1 MLVLGIGNVIYADE
15 GIGVHFVRALAQNYK
30 FYPKTAARN
39 SKAGEN
45 LTARNFMQN
54 SVQVSAIQNSTS
66 QNSIERD
73 SLQNFADKNFTQ
85 NFTERDF
92 DQNSASENFISEQNA
107 VAVNSLRNSKVA
119 NLDRNSTSEHSAKQ
133 NSASNFTSQNSLI
146 NSAAQGSIN
155 ADLIAENPAAPS
167 SSADQIRF
175 IDGGTLASFL
185 MPTMAEFDEILL
197 VDCIDAEGAKG
208 GEVYFFDYD
217 AMPKQISWS
226 GSAHEVE
233 MLQTLQMMDL
243 CGDLPHVKI
252 LAVVPKRIEE
262 ASFKLSS
269 VILESSKIMEK
280 TALKYLSDLGF
291 AHEKIA
297 DLSAQDIADRFAKR
311 GRDDSSI

>member
-30 FYPKTAARN
+30 FYPKATARN
-39 SKAGEN
+39 SMAGDN
-45 LTARNFMQN
+45 FAARNFMQN
-54 SVQVSAIQNSTS
+54 SAQVYAIQNFTS

-73 SLQNFADKNFTQ
+73 PLQNFAD
-85 NFTERDF
+85 
-92 DQNSASENFISEQNA
+92 ENFISEQNFAA
-107 VAVNSLRNSKVA
+107 V

-133 NSASNFTSQNSLI
+133 DSASNFTLQNLAI
-146 NSAAQGSIN
+146 NSAAQSSIN
-155 ADLIAENPAAPS
+155 ADFIAENPAAS
-167 SSADQIRF
+167 SNSADQIRF

-185 MPTMAEFDEILL
+185 MPTMAEFNEILL
-197 VDCIDAEGAKG
+197 VDCIDAESAKG

-252 LAVVPKRIEE
+252 LAVVPRRIEE

-280 TALKYLSDLGF
+280 TALQYLSDLGF

>member
-30 FYPKTAARN
+30 FYPKAAARN
-39 SKAGEN
+39 SMASEYF
-45 LTARNFMQN
+45 TAQNFMQN
-54 SVQVSAIQNSTS
+54 SAQVSAIQNSTS

-73 SLQNFADKNFTQ
+73 SLQNFADENSIFKQ
-85 NFTERDF
+85 NFAT
-92 DQNSASENFISEQNA
+92 
-107 VAVNSLRNSKVA
+107 V
-119 NLDRNSTSEHSAKQ
+119 NLDRNSTSENSAKQ
-133 NSASNFTSQNSLI
+133 DSASNSTSQNLAI
-146 NSAAQGSIN
+146 NSAAQSSIN
-155 ADLIAENPAAPS
+155 ADFVAENLAAPS
-167 SSADQIRF
+167 DSADQIRF

-197 VDCIDAEGAKG
+197 VDCIDADGAKG

-252 LAVVPKRIEE
+252 LAVVPQRIEE

-269 VILESSKIMEK
+269 VILQSSKTMEK

>member
-39 SKAGEN
+39 SMAGEN
-45 LTARNFMQN
+45 FAAQNFMQN
-54 SVQVSAIQNSTS
+54 SAQVSAIQNSTS

-73 SLQNFADKNFTQ
+73 PL
-85 NFTERDF
+85 
-92 DQNSASENFISEQNA
+92 QNSASGNSNSEQNFAA
-107 VAVNSLRNSKVA
+107 V
-119 NLDRNSTSEHSAKQ
+119 NLDRNSTPEHSAKQ
-133 NSASNFTSQNSLI
+133 NFALNFTSQNSLI
-146 NSAAQGSIN
+146 NSAAQSSI
-155 ADLIAENPAAPS
+155 DTDFIAVNSAAPS
-167 SSADQIRF
+167 SSTDQIRF

-197 VDCIDAEGAKG
+197 VDCIDADGAES

-252 LAVVPKRIEE
+252 LAVVPRRIEE

-269 VILESSKIMEK
+269 VILESSKTMEK

>member
-30 FYPKTAARN
+30 FYPKAAARN
-39 SKAGEN
+39 SMAGEYF
-45 LTARNFMQN
+45 AAQNFMQN
-54 SVQVSAIQNSTS
+54 SAQASAIQNSTS

-73 SLQNFADKNFTQ
+73 SLQNFADENSIFKQ
-85 NFTERDF
+85 NFAT
-92 DQNSASENFISEQNA
+92 
-107 VAVNSLRNSKVA
+107 V

-133 NSASNFTSQNSLI
+133 NSASNFTLQNSVI
-146 NSAAQGSIN
+146 KSAAQSSIGS
-155 ADLIAENPAAPS
+155 DFIAVKSAAPS

-197 VDCIDAEGAKG
+197 VDCIDADGAKG

-252 LAVVPKRIEE
+252 LAVVPRRIEE

-269 VILESSKIMEK
+269 VILESSKTMEK
-280 TALKYLSDLGF
+280 TALKHLSDLGF

>member
-30 FYPKTAARN
+30 FYPKAAARN
-39 SKAGEN
+39 SMAGEDF
-45 LTARNFMQN
+45 AAQNFMQN
-54 SVQVSAIQNSTS
+54 SAQVSAIQNSTS
-66 QNSIERD
+66 QNSIERNY
-73 SLQNFADKNFTQ
+73 LQNFADENSIFKQ
-85 NFTERDF
+85 NFTT
-92 DQNSASENFISEQNA
+92 
-107 VAVNSLRNSKVA
+107 V
-119 NLDRNSTSEHSAKQ
+119 NLDRNSTSEHSAEQ
-133 NSASNFTSQNSLI
+133 NSASNFTLQNSIMNSVAQSSINANLVAK
-146 NSAAQGSIN
+146 NSAA
-155 ADLIAENPAAPS
+155 PS
-167 SSADQIRF
+167 NSADQISF

-197 VDCIDAEGAKG
+197 VDCIDAEGAKS
-208 GEVYFFDYD
+208 GEVYFFNYD

-252 LAVVPKRIEE
+252 LAVVPQRIEE

-269 VILESSKIMEK
+269 VILESSKTMEK
-280 TALKYLSDLGF
+280 TALKYLLDLGF

-297 DLSAQDIADRFAKR
+297 DLSAQDIADRFAKK

>member
-30 FYPKTAARN
+30 FYPKTITRN
-39 SKAGEN
+39 SMAGEN
-45 LTARNFMQN
+45 FA
-54 SVQVSAIQNSTS
+54 AQNSTKNSTERDSS
-66 QNSIERD
+66 QNSTG
-73 SLQNFADKNFTQ
+73 K
-85 NFTERDF
+85 
-92 DQNSASENFISEQNA
+92 NFISEQNFAA
-107 VAVNSLRNSKVA
+107 V

-133 NSASNFTSQNSLI
+133 NSASNSTSQNSLI
-146 NSAAQGSIN
+146 NSAVQSSIN
-155 ADLIAENPAAPS
+155 ADFIAVNSAAPS
-167 SSADQIRF
+167 NSSDQIRF

-197 VDCIDAEGAKG
+197 VDCIDADGVKG

-252 LAVVPKRIEE
+252 LAVVPRRIEE

-269 VILESSKIMEK
+269 VILESSKTMEK
-280 TALKYLSDLGF
+280 TALQYLSDLGF

-297 DLSAQDIADRFAKR
+297 DLSVQDIADRFAKR

>member
-1 MLVLGIGNVIYADE
+1 MRVLVLGIGNVIYADE

-30 FYPKTAARN
+30 FYPKAAARN
-39 SKAGEN
+39 SMVGEYF
-45 LTARNFMQN
+45 TAQNFMQN
-54 SVQVSAIQNSTS
+54 SAQVSAIQNSTS

-73 SLQNFADKNFTQ
+73 SLQNFADENSVFEQ
-85 NFTERDF
+85 NFAT
-92 DQNSASENFISEQNA
+92 
-107 VAVNSLRNSKVA
+107 V
-119 NLDRNSTSEHSAKQ
+119 NLDRNSTSEDSAKQ
-133 NSASNFTSQNSLI
+133 DSASNFTSQNSVI

-155 ADLIAENPAAPS
+155 ANLVAENSAAPS
-167 SSADQIRF
+167 DSADQIRF

-185 MPTMAEFDEILL
+185 LPTMAEFDEILL
-197 VDCIDAEGAKG
+197 VDCIDADGAKG

-252 LAVVPKRIEE
+252 LAVVPQRIEE

-269 VILESSKIMEK
+269 VILESSKTMEK

>member
-1 MLVLGIGNVIYADE
+1 LRVLVLGIGNVIYADE

-30 FYPKTAARN
+30 FYPKATARN
-39 SKAGEN
+39 SMAGEN
-45 LTARNFMQN
+45 LTAQNFMQN
-54 SVQVSAIQNSTS
+54 SAQVSAIQNFTS
-66 QNSIERD
+66 QNSIERN
-73 SLQNFADKNFTQ
+73 SLQNFADKNF
-85 NFTERDF
+85 
-92 DQNSASENFISEQNA
+92 ISEQNFA
-107 VAVNSLRNSKVA
+107 AVNLN
-119 NLDRNSTSEHSAKQ
+119 RNSTPEHSAKQ
-133 NSASNFTSQNSLI
+133 NFASNSALQNSVI
-146 NSAAQGSIN
+146 NSAAQSSIN
-155 ADLIAENPAAPS
+155 ADFVAVNSAAPS
-167 SSADQIRF
+167 NSSDQIRF

-185 MPTMAEFDEILL
+185 MPTIAEFDEILL
-197 VDCIDAEGAKG
+197 VDCIDADGAEG

-252 LAVVPKRIEE
+252 LAVVPRRIEE

-291 AHEKIA
+291 THEKIA

>member
-30 FYPKTAARN
+30 FYPKAVARN
-39 SKAGEN
+39 SKAGEDF
-45 LTARNFMQN
+45 AAQNFMQN
-54 SVQVSAIQNSTS
+54 SAQVSAIQNSTS
-66 QNSIERD
+66 QNSIERN
-73 SLQNFADKNFTQ
+73 SLQNFADENSIFKQ
-85 NFTERDF
+85 NF
-92 DQNSASENFISEQNA
+92 A
-107 VAVNSLRNSKVA
+107 AVNLN
-119 NLDRNSTSEHSAKQ
+119 RNSTSENSTKQ
-133 NSASNFTSQNSLI
+133 DSASNFTSQNLAI
-146 NSAAQGSIN
+146 NSAAQSSIN
-155 ADLIAENPAAPS
+155 ADLIAENYAAPS
-167 SSADQIRF
+167 NSADQIRF

-197 VDCIDAEGAKG
+197 VDCIDADGAKG

-252 LAVVPKRIEE
+252 LAVVPQRIEE

-269 VILESSKIMEK
+269 VILESSKTMEK

-297 DLSAQDIADRFAKR
+297 DLSAQDIADRFAKK

>member
-30 FYPKTAARN
+30 FYPKASARN
-39 SKAGEN
+39 SMAGEN
-45 LTARNFMQN
+45 LTAQNFMQN
-54 SVQVSAIQNSTS
+54 SAQVSAIQNSTS

-73 SLQNFADKNFTQ
+73 SLQNFADENSIFKQ
-85 NFTERDF
+85 NFAT
-92 DQNSASENFISEQNA
+92 
-107 VAVNSLRNSKVA
+107 VNLN
-119 NLDRNSTSEHSAKQ
+119 RNSTSENSAKQ
-133 NSASNFTSQNSLI
+133 DSASNFTLQNSVI
-146 NSAAQGSIN
+146 NSTAQGSIN
-155 ADLIAENPAAPS
+155 ANLVAENPAAPS
-167 SSADQIRF
+167 RSVDQIRF

-197 VDCIDAEGAKG
+197 VDCIDADGAKG

-252 LAVVPKRIEE
+252 LAVVPRRIEE

>member
-1 MLVLGIGNVIYADE
+1 MRVLVLGIGNVIYADE

-30 FYPKTAARN
+30 FYPKAAARN
-39 SKAGEN
+39 YIAGEN
-45 LTARNFMQN
+45 FAARNFMQN
-54 SVQVSAIQNSTS
+54 SAQVSAIQNSTS
-66 QNSIERD
+66 QNSTERD
-73 SLQNFADKNFTQ
+73 SS
-85 NFTERDF
+85 
-92 DQNSASENFISEQNA
+92 QNSTGKNFISEQNFAA
-107 VAVNSLRNSKVA
+107 V
-119 NLDRNSTSEHSAKQ
+119 NLDRDSTSEHSAKQ

-146 NSAAQGSIN
+146 NSSAQSSIN
-155 ADLIAENPAAPS
+155 ADFVAVNSAAPS
-167 SSADQIRF
+167 NSADQIRF

-197 VDCIDAEGAKG
+197 VDCIDADGAKG

-243 CGDLPHVKI
+243 YGDLPHVKI
-252 LAVVPKRIEE
+252 LAVVPQRIEE

>member
-30 FYPKTAARN
+30 FYPKTIARN
-39 SKAGEN
+39 SMTGEN
-45 LTARNFMQN
+45 FAAQNFMQN
-54 SVQVSAIQNSTS
+54 SAQVSAIQNSTS

-73 SLQNFADKNFTQ
+73 SLQNFADKNSIFEQ
-85 NFTERDF
+85 NF
-92 DQNSASENFISEQNA
+92 AA
-107 VAVNSLRNSKVA
+107 V
-119 NLDRNSTSEHSAKQ
+119 NLDRNSTSEHSTKQ
-133 NSASNFTSQNSLI
+133 NSASNFTSQNSII
-146 NSAAQGSIN
+146 NSAAQSSIN
-155 ADLIAENPAAPS
+155 ADLIAENPAAPGR
-167 SSADQIRF
+167 SADQIRF

-185 MPTMAEFDEILL
+185 MPTIAEFDEILL
-197 VDCIDAEGAKG
+197 VDCIDADGAKG

-252 LAVVPKRIEE
+252 LAVVPRRIEE

>member
-30 FYPKTAARN
+30 FYPKAAARN
-39 SKAGEN
+39 SMAGEN
-45 LTARNFMQN
+45 FAVQNFMQN
-54 SVQVSAIQNSTS
+54 SAQVSAIQNSTS

-73 SLQNFADKNFTQ
+73 SLQNFADENSIFKQ
-85 NFTERDF
+85 NFAT
-92 DQNSASENFISEQNA
+92 
-107 VAVNSLRNSKVA
+107 A
-119 NLDRNSTSEHSAKQ
+119 NLDRNSTSENSAKQ
-133 NSASNFTSQNSLI
+133 DSALNSTSQNSVI

-155 ADLIAENPAAPS
+155 ANLVAENPAAPS
-167 SSADQIRF
+167 NSADQIRF

-197 VDCIDAEGAKG
+197 VDCIDADGAKG

-252 LAVVPKRIEE
+252 LAVVPQRIEE

-269 VILESSKIMEK
+269 AILESSKIMEK
-280 TALKYLSDLGF
+280 TALKYLSNLGF

>member
-30 FYPKTAARN
+30 FYPKAAALN
-39 SKAGEN
+39 FTAGEDFA
-45 LTARNFMQN
+45 ARNFMQN
-54 SVQVSAIQNSTS
+54 SAQVSAIQNSTL
-66 QNSIERD
+66 QNSIERN
-73 SLQNFADKNFTQ
+73 SLQNFAG
-85 NFTERDF
+85 
-92 DQNSASENFISEQNA
+92 ENYISEQNFA
-107 VAVNSLRNSKVA
+107 TVNLN
-119 NLDRNSTSEHSAKQ
+119 RNSTSENSAKQ
-133 NSASNFTSQNSLI
+133 DSASNSTSQNSVI
-146 NSAAQGSIN
+146 NSAAQSSTN
-155 ADLIAENPAAPS
+155 ADFVAENPAAPS
-167 SSADQIRF
+167 PSADQIRF

-208 GEVYFFDYD
+208 GEVYFFEYD

-252 LAVVPKRIEE
+252 LAVVPQRIEE

-269 VILESSKIMEK
+269 VILESSKTMEK
-280 TALKYLSDLGF
+280 KALKYLSDLGF

>member
-30 FYPKTAARN
+30 FYPKAAARN
-39 SKAGEN
+39 SMVGEDF
-45 LTARNFMQN
+45 AAQNFMQN
-54 SVQVSAIQNSTS
+54 SAQVSAIQNSTS
-66 QNSIERD
+66 QNSANE
-73 SLQNFADKNFTQ
+73 
-85 NFTERDF
+85 
-92 DQNSASENFISEQNA
+92 NSISEQNFAA
-107 VAVNSLRNSKVA
+107 V

-133 NSASNFTSQNSLI
+133 NSASNFTSQNSVI
-146 NSAAQGSIN
+146 NSAAQSSIN
-155 ADLIAENPAAPS
+155 SDFVAVNSAAPS

-185 MPTMAEFDEILL
+185 MPTIAEFDEILL
-197 VDCIDAEGAKG
+197 VDCIDADGAKG

-252 LAVVPKRIEE
+252 LAVVPRRIEE

-280 TALKYLSDLGF
+280 AALKYLSDLGF

>member
-30 FYPKTAARN
+30 FYPKAAARN
-39 SKAGEN
+39 SKAGEDFA
-45 LTARNFMQN
+45 ARNFMQN
-54 SVQVSAIQNSTS
+54 SAQVSAIQNPTS
-66 QNSIERD
+66 QNSIERNY
-73 SLQNFADKNFTQ
+73 LQNFAD
-85 NFTERDF
+85 
-92 DQNSASENFISEQNA
+92 ENFISEQNSAA
-107 VAVNSLRNSKVA
+107 V
-119 NLDRNSTSEHSAKQ
+119 NLDRNSTSENSAKQ
-133 NSASNFTSQNSLI
+133 DSASNFTSQNLAI
-146 NSAAQGSIN
+146 NSAAQSSIN
-155 ADLIAENPAAPS
+155 ANLVAENPIS
-167 SSADQIRF
+167 RSNSADQIRF

-185 MPTMAEFDEILL
+185 MPTIAEFDEILL
-197 VDCIDAEGAKG
+197 VDCIDADGAKG

-226 GSAHEVE
+226 GSAHEIE

-252 LAVVPKRIEE
+252 LAVVPQRIEE

-269 VILESSKIMEK
+269 AILESSKIMEK
-280 TALKYLSDLGF
+280 TALRYLSDLGF

-297 DLSAQDIADRFAKR
+297 DLSAQDIADRFAKK

>member
-1 MLVLGIGNVIYADE
+1 MRVLVLGIGNVIYADE

-30 FYPKTAARN
+30 FYPKAAARN
-39 SKAGEN
+39 SKAGEDF
-45 LTARNFMQN
+45 AAQNFMQN
-54 SVQVSAIQNSTS
+54 SVQVSAIQNSTL
-66 QNSIERD
+66 QNSIECD
-73 SLQNFADKNFTQ
+73 SLQNSAD
-85 NFTERDF
+85 
-92 DQNSASENFISEQNA
+92 ENFISEQNFA
-107 VAVNSLRNSKVA
+107 AVNYLRNSKA
-119 NLDRNSTSEHSAKQ
+119 ENLDRNFAAQNSAEQ
-133 NSASNFTSQNSLI
+133 NSASNFTSQKSFI
-146 NSAAQGSIN
+146 NSAAQSSIN
-155 ADLIAENPAAPS
+155 ADFVAVNSSAPS

-217 AMPKQISWS
+217 AMPKQVSWS

-252 LAVVPKRIEE
+252 LAVVPQRIEE

-269 VILESSKIMEK
+269 VILESSKTMEK

>member
-30 FYPKTAARN
+30 FYPKVAARN
-39 SKAGEN
+39 SMVGEDF
-45 LTARNFMQN
+45 AAQNFMQN
-54 SVQVSAIQNSTS
+54 SAQVSAIQNSTS

-73 SLQNFADKNFTQ
+73 SLQNFADENSIFKQ
-85 NFTERDF
+85 NF
-92 DQNSASENFISEQNA
+92 AA
-107 VAVNSLRNSKVA
+107 A
-119 NLDRNSTSEHSAKQ
+119 NLDRNSTSENSAKQ
-133 NSASNFTSQNSLI
+133 DSASNSTSQNLAI

-155 ADLIAENPAAPS
+155 ADLVTKNPAAPRQ
-167 SSADQIRF
+167 SADQICF

-252 LAVVPKRIEE
+252 LAVVPRRIEE

-269 VILESSKIMEK
+269 VILESSKTMEK

-297 DLSAQDIADRFAKR
+297 DLSAQDIADRFAKK

>member
-39 SKAGEN
+39 SMAGEN
-45 LTARNFMQN
+45 FAARNFMQN

-73 SLQNFADKNFTQ
+73 PLQNSANENSISDQNFA
-85 NFTERDF
+85 
-92 DQNSASENFISEQNA
+92 A
-107 VAVNSLRNSKVA
+107 A

-133 NSASNFTSQNSLI
+133 NSASNFTLQNSVI

-167 SSADQIRF
+167 QSTDQIRF

-252 LAVVPKRIEE
+252 LAVVPRRIEE

-280 TALKYLSDLGF
+280 TALKHLSDLGF

>member
-1 MLVLGIGNVIYADE
+1 M
-15 GIGVHFVRALAQNYK
+15 
-30 FYPKTAARN
+30 
-39 SKAGEN
+39 
-45 LTARNFMQN
+45 
-54 SVQVSAIQNSTS
+54 
-66 QNSIERD
+66 
-73 SLQNFADKNFTQ
+73 
-85 NFTERDF
+85 
-92 DQNSASENFISEQNA
+92 
-107 VAVNSLRNSKVA
+107 
-119 NLDRNSTSEHSAKQ
+119 
-133 NSASNFTSQNSLI
+133 
-146 NSAAQGSIN
+146 
-155 ADLIAENPAAPS
+155 
-167 SSADQIRF
+167 
-175 IDGGTLASFL
+175 ASFL

-197 VDCIDAEGAKG
+197 VDCIDADGAKG

-252 LAVVPKRIEE
+252 LAVVPRRIEE

-280 TALKYLSDLGF
+280 TALKHLSDLGF

>member
-30 FYPKTAARN
+30 FYPKATARN
-39 SKAGEN
+39 SKAGEDF
-45 LTARNFMQN
+45 AAQNFMQN
-54 SVQVSAIQNSTS
+54 SAQVSAIQNSTS

-73 SLQNFADKNFTQ
+73 SLQNFADENSIFKQ
-85 NFTERDF
+85 NF
-92 DQNSASENFISEQNA
+92 AA
-107 VAVNSLRNSKVA
+107 A
-119 NLDRNSTSEHSAKQ
+119 NLDRNSTSENSAKQ
-133 NSASNFTSQNSLI
+133 DSALNSTSQNSVI
-146 NSAAQGSIN
+146 NSAAQSSIN
-155 ADLIAENPAAPS
+155 SDFVAANSAAPS
-167 SSADQIRF
+167 NSSAQIRF

-197 VDCIDAEGAKG
+197 VDCIDADGAKG

-252 LAVVPKRIEE
+252 LAVVPRRIEE

-269 VILESSKIMEK
+269 AILKSSKTMEK

>member
-30 FYPKTAARN
+30 FYPKAAARN
-39 SKAGEN
+39 SMVGEDFA
-45 LTARNFMQN
+45 ARNFMQN
-54 SVQVSAIQNSTS
+54 SAQVSAIQNSTS

-73 SLQNFADKNFTQ
+73 SLQNFADKNSISKQ
-85 NFTERDF
+85 NF
-92 DQNSASENFISEQNA
+92 AI
-107 VAVNSLRNSKVA
+107 V

-133 NSASNFTSQNSLI
+133 DSASNFTSQNSII
-146 NSAAQGSIN
+146 NSAAQSSIN
-155 ADLIAENPAAPS
+155 ADFIAVNSAAPS
-167 SSADQIRF
+167 NSADQISF

-252 LAVVPKRIEE
+252 LAVVPQRIEE
-262 ASFKLSS
+262 ASFKLSY
-269 VILESSKIMEK
+269 VILESSKTMEK

-297 DLSAQDIADRFAKR
+297 DLSAQDIADRFAKK
-311 GRDDSSI
+311 GRDDSCI

>member
-30 FYPKTAARN
+30 FYPKTAVRN
-39 SKAGEN
+39 FMAGEN
-45 LTARNFMQN
+45 LTAQNFMQN
-54 SVQVSAIQNSTS
+54 SAQVSAIQNSTS

-73 SLQNFADKNFTQ
+73 LLQNFAD
-85 NFTERDF
+85 
-92 DQNSASENFISEQNA
+92 ENFISEQNA
-107 VAVNSLRNSKVA
+107 TVVNSLRNSKAV
-119 NLDRNSTSEHSAKQ
+119 NLDRNFAAQISAKQ
-133 NSASNFTSQNSLI
+133 NSASNFTLQNSVI
-146 NSAAQGSIN
+146 NSAVQSSIN
-155 ADLIAENPAAPS
+155 SDFIAENPVAPS
-167 SSADQIRF
+167 NSADQIRF

-197 VDCIDAEGAKG
+197 VDCIDADGAKG

-226 GSAHEVE
+226 GSAHEIE

-252 LAVVPKRIEE
+252 LAVVPQRIEE
-262 ASFKLSS
+262 AGFKLSS

>member
-1 MLVLGIGNVIYADE
+1 MLVLGIGNVIYSDE

-30 FYPKTAARN
+30 FYPKASARN
-39 SKAGEN
+39 SMAGEN
-45 LTARNFMQN
+45 FAARNFMQN
-54 SVQVSAIQNSTS
+54 SAQVSAIQNSTS

-73 SLQNFADKNFTQ
+73 SLQNFADKNSIFKQ
-85 NFTERDF
+85 NF
-92 DQNSASENFISEQNA
+92 AI
-107 VAVNSLRNSKVA
+107 V

-133 NSASNFTSQNSLI
+133 DSASNFTSQNSII
-146 NSAAQGSIN
+146 NSAAQSSIN
-155 ADLIAENPAAPS
+155 ADFIAVNSAAPS
-167 SSADQIRF
+167 NSADQISF

-252 LAVVPKRIEE
+252 LAVVPQRIEE

-269 VILESSKIMEK
+269 VILESSKTMEK
-280 TALKYLSDLGF
+280 TALKCLSDLGF

>member
-30 FYPKTAARN
+30 FYPKAAARN
-39 SKAGEN
+39 SMAGEDF
-45 LTARNFMQN
+45 AAQNFMQN
-54 SVQVSAIQNSTS
+54 SAQVSAIQNSTS

-73 SLQNFADKNFTQ
+73 SLQNFADENSIFKQ
-85 NFTERDF
+85 NFP
-92 DQNSASENFISEQNA
+92 
-107 VAVNSLRNSKVA
+107 AVNSN
-119 NLDRNSTSEHSAKQ
+119 RNSTSEHSAKQ
-133 NSASNFTSQNSLI
+133 DSASNFTSQNLAI
-146 NSAAQGSIN
+146 NSAAQSSIN
-155 ADLIAENPAAPS
+155 ADLITENSAAS
-167 SSADQIRF
+167 SNSADQIRF

-185 MPTMAEFDEILL
+185 TPTMAEFDEILL

-226 GSAHEVE
+226 GSAHEIE

-252 LAVVPKRIEE
+252 LAVVPQRIEE

-269 VILESSKIMEK
+269 AILESSKIMEK
-280 TALKYLSDLGF
+280 TALQYLSDLGF

-297 DLSAQDIADRFAKR
+297 DLSVQDIADRFAKR

>member
-1 MLVLGIGNVIYADE
+1 MRVLVLGIGNVIYADE

-30 FYPKTAARN
+30 FYPKATARN
-39 SKAGEN
+39 SMAGEN
-45 LTARNFMQN
+45 LTAQNFMQN
-54 SVQVSAIQNSTS
+54 SAQVSAIQNFTS

-73 SLQNFADKNFTQ
+73 PLQNFAD
-85 NFTERDF
+85 
-92 DQNSASENFISEQNA
+92 ENFISEQNFAA
-107 VAVNSLRNSKVA
+107 V
-119 NLDRNSTSEHSAKQ
+119 NLDRNSTSENSAKQ
-133 NSASNFTSQNSLI
+133 NFASNFTSQNSVI
-146 NSAAQGSIN
+146 NYAAQSSIN
-155 ADLIAENPAAPS
+155 ADFIAVNSAAPS

-197 VDCIDAEGAKG
+197 VDCIDADGAKG

-252 LAVVPKRIEE
+252 LAVVPRRIEE

-269 VILESSKIMEK
+269 VILKSSKIMEK

>member
-1 MLVLGIGNVIYADE
+1 MRVLVLGIGNVIYADE

-39 SKAGEN
+39 SV
-45 LTARNFMQN
+45 
-54 SVQVSAIQNSTS
+54 SVEDFAAQNSTQNSTERDSS
-66 QNSIERD
+66 QNSANENSNSER
-73 SLQNFADKNFTQ
+73 NFA
-85 NFTERDF
+85 
-92 DQNSASENFISEQNA
+92 
-107 VAVNSLRNSKVA
+107 AVNSLRNSKAV
-119 NLDRNSTSEHSAKQ
+119 NLDRNFAAQ
-133 NSASNFTSQNSLI
+133 NPASNSTSQNSLI
-146 NSAAQGSIN
+146 NSAAQSSIN
-155 ADLIAENPAAPS
+155 ANLIAENPAAPGR
-167 SSADQIRF
+167 SADQIRF

-252 LAVVPKRIEE
+252 LAVVPRRIEE

-269 VILESSKIMEK
+269 VILESSKTMEK

-297 DLSAQDIADRFAKR
+297 GLSAQDIADRFAKR

>member
-30 FYPKTAARN
+30 FYPKAAARN
-39 SKAGEN
+39 SMAGEDF
-45 LTARNFMQN
+45 AAQNFMQN
-54 SVQVSAIQNSTS
+54 SAQVSAIQNSTS

-73 SLQNFADKNFTQ
+73 SLQNFADENSIFKQ
-85 NFTERDF
+85 NFP
-92 DQNSASENFISEQNA
+92 
-107 VAVNSLRNSKVA
+107 AVNSN
-119 NLDRNSTSEHSAKQ
+119 RNSTSEHSAKQ
-133 NSASNFTSQNSLI
+133 DSASNFTSQNLAI
-146 NSAAQGSIN
+146 NSAAQSSIN
-155 ADLIAENPAAPS
+155 ADLITENSAA

-185 MPTMAEFDEILL
+185 TPTMAEFDEILL
-197 VDCIDAEGAKG
+197 VDCIDTEGAKG

-226 GSAHEVE
+226 GSAHEIE

-252 LAVVPKRIEE
+252 LAVVPQRIEE

-269 VILESSKIMEK
+269 AILESSKIMEK
-280 TALKYLSDLGF
+280 TALKYLLDLGF

-297 DLSAQDIADRFAKR
+297 DLSAQDIADRFAKK

>member
-30 FYPKTAARN
+30 FYPKAAARN
-39 SKAGEN
+39 SIAGEDFV
-45 LTARNFMQN
+45 AQNFMQN
-54 SVQVSAIQNSTS
+54 SAQVSAIQNSTS

-73 SLQNFADKNFTQ
+73 SLQNFAGENSIFEQ
-85 NFTERDF
+85 NFAT
-92 DQNSASENFISEQNA
+92 
-107 VAVNSLRNSKVA
+107 V

-133 NSASNFTSQNSLI
+133 DSASNFTSQNSVI
-146 NSAAQGSIN
+146 NSAAQSSIN
-155 ADLIAENPAAPS
+155 ANLVAKNSAAPS
-167 SSADQIRF
+167 NSADLIRF

-197 VDCIDAEGAKG
+197 VDCIDADGAKG

-252 LAVVPKRIEE
+252 LAVVPRRIEE

-297 DLSAQDIADRFAKR
+297 DLSVQDIADRFAKR

>member
-1 MLVLGIGNVIYADE
+1 VLVLGIGNVIYADE

-30 FYPKTAARN
+30 FYPKAAARN
-39 SKAGEN
+39 STAGEDFA
-45 LTARNFMQN
+45 ARNFMQN
-54 SVQVSAIQNSTS
+54 SAQVSAIQNSTS
-66 QNSIERD
+66 QNSIKRN
-73 SLQNFADKNFTQ
+73 SLQNFADENSIFKQ
-85 NFTERDF
+85 NFAT
-92 DQNSASENFISEQNA
+92 
-107 VAVNSLRNSKVA
+107 V
-119 NLDRNSTSEHSAKQ
+119 NLDRNSTSENSAKQ
-133 NSASNFTSQNSLI
+133 DSALNSTSQNLAI

-155 ADLIAENPAAPS
+155 ADLVAEKPAAPS
-167 SSADQIRF
+167 NSADQIRF

-252 LAVVPKRIEE
+252 LAVVPQRIEE

-297 DLSAQDIADRFAKR
+297 DLSAQDIADRFAKK
-311 GRDDSSI
+311 GRDDSCI

>member
-1 MLVLGIGNVIYADE
+1 LRVLVLGIGNVIYADE

-30 FYPKTAARN
+30 FYPKAAARN
-39 SKAGEN
+39 SIAGEDF
-45 LTARNFMQN
+45 AAQNFMQN
-54 SVQVSAIQNSTS
+54 SAQVSAIQNSTS
-66 QNSIERD
+66 QNSTERD
-73 SLQNFADKNFTQ
+73 PLQNSANENSNSEQNFA
-85 NFTERDF
+85 
-92 DQNSASENFISEQNA
+92 A
-107 VAVNSLRNSKVA
+107 A
-119 NLDRNSTSEHSAKQ
+119 NLDRNSTPEHSAEQ
-133 NSASNFTSQNSLI
+133 NSASNFTLQNSII
-146 NSAAQGSIN
+146 NSVAQSSIN
-155 ADLIAENPAAPS
+155 ADLIAENSAAPS
-167 SSADQIRF
+167 RSADQIRF

-197 VDCIDAEGAKG
+197 VDCIDADGAKG

-226 GSAHEVE
+226 GSAHEIE

-252 LAVVPKRIEE
+252 LAVVPQRIEE

-269 VILESSKIMEK
+269 VILESSKIMKK

>member
-30 FYPKTAARN
+30 FYPKAAARN
-39 SKAGEN
+39 SIAGEDF
-45 LTARNFMQN
+45 AAQNFMQN
-54 SVQVSAIQNSTS
+54 SAQVSAIQNSTS
-66 QNSIERD
+66 QNSTERD
-73 SLQNFADKNFTQ
+73 PLQNSANENSNSEQNFA
-85 NFTERDF
+85 
-92 DQNSASENFISEQNA
+92 A
-107 VAVNSLRNSKVA
+107 A
-119 NLDRNSTSEHSAKQ
+119 NLDRNSTPEHSAEQ
-133 NSASNFTSQNSLI
+133 NSASNFTLQNSII
-146 NSAAQGSIN
+146 NSVAQSSIN
-155 ADLIAENPAAPS
+155 ADLIAENSAAPS
-167 SSADQIRF
+167 RSADQIRF

-197 VDCIDAEGAKG
+197 VDCIDADGAKG

-226 GSAHEVE
+226 GSAHEIE

-252 LAVVPKRIEE
+252 LAVVPQRIEE

-269 VILESSKIMEK
+269 VILESSKIMKK

>member
-30 FYPKTAARN
+30 FYPKASSRN
-39 SKAGEN
+39 SMAGDN
-45 LTARNFMQN
+45 FAARNFMQN
-54 SVQVSAIQNSTS
+54 SAQVSAIQNSTS

-73 SLQNFADKNFTQ
+73 PS
-85 NFTERDF
+85 
-92 DQNSASENFISEQNA
+92 QNSGDENFISEQNFA
-107 VAVNSLRNSKVA
+107 AVNSIRNSKA
-119 NLDRNSTSEHSAKQ
+119 ENLDRNFAAQNSAKQ
-133 NSASNFTSQNSLI
+133 NSASNFTSQNSVI
-146 NSAAQGSIN
+146 NYAAQSSIN
-155 ADLIAENPAAPS
+155 ADFIAINSAAPS

-197 VDCIDAEGAKG
+197 VDCIDADGAKG

-252 LAVVPKRIEE
+252 LAVVPQRIEE

-269 VILESSKIMEK
+269 AILESSKTMEK

>member
-30 FYPKTAARN
+30 FYPKAAARN
-39 SKAGEN
+39 YIAGEN
-45 LTARNFMQN
+45 FAARNFMQN
-54 SVQVSAIQNSTS
+54 SAQVSAIQNSTS
-66 QNSIERD
+66 QNSTERD
-73 SLQNFADKNFTQ
+73 SS
-85 NFTERDF
+85 
-92 DQNSASENFISEQNA
+92 QNSASENFISERNFAA
-107 VAVNSLRNSKVA
+107 V

-133 NSASNFTSQNSLI
+133 NCASNFTSQNSVI
-146 NSAAQGSIN
+146 NSAAQSSIN
-155 ADLIAENPAAPS
+155 ADFIAVNSAAPS
-167 SSADQIRF
+167 NSSDQIRF

-197 VDCIDAEGAKG
+197 VDCIDADGAKG

-252 LAVVPKRIEE
+252 LAVVPRRIEE

-269 VILESSKIMEK
+269 VILESSKTMEK
-280 TALKYLSDLGF
+280 TALQYLSDLGF

-297 DLSAQDIADRFAKR
+297 DLSVQDIADRFAKR

>member
-30 FYPKTAARN
+30 FYPKASARN
-39 SKAGEN
+39 SMAGEN
-45 LTARNFMQN
+45 FAARNFMQN
-54 SVQVSAIQNSTS
+54 SAQVSAIQNSTS

-73 SLQNFADKNFTQ
+73 SLQNFAD
-85 NFTERDF
+85 
-92 DQNSASENFISEQNA
+92 ENFISEQNFAA
-107 VAVNSLRNSKVA
+107 V
-119 NLDRNSTSEHSAKQ
+119 NLDRNSTPEHSTKQ
-133 NSASNFTSQNSLI
+133 DSASNSTSQNLAI

-155 ADLIAENPAAPS
+155 ADLVTKNPAAPRQ
-167 SSADQIRF
+167 SADQICF

-252 LAVVPKRIEE
+252 LAVVPQRIEE

-269 VILESSKIMEK
+269 VILESSKTMEK
-280 TALKYLSDLGF
+280 TALKHLSDLGF

>member
-30 FYPKTAARN
+30 FYPKTAAQN
-39 SKAGEN
+39 SMSGEN
-45 LTARNFMQN
+45 FAAQN
-54 SVQVSAIQNSTS
+54 YTQNSTERDSS
-66 QNSIERD
+66 QNSANE
-73 SLQNFADKNFTQ
+73 
-85 NFTERDF
+85 
-92 DQNSASENFISEQNA
+92 NSISEQNFAA
-107 VAVNSLRNSKVA
+107 V

-146 NSAAQGSIN
+146 YSTVQNSINSDFVAVNSAVPN
-155 ADLIAENPAAPS
+155 S
-167 SSADQIRF
+167 SSDQIRF

-197 VDCIDAEGAKG
+197 VDCIDADGAEG
-208 GEVYFFDYD
+208 GEVYFFDYE

-252 LAVVPKRIEE
+252 LAVVPRRIEE

>member
-30 FYPKTAARN
+30 FYPKASARN
-39 SKAGEN
+39 SMAGEN
-45 LTARNFMQN
+45 LTAQNFMQN
-54 SVQVSAIQNSTS
+54 SAQVSAIQNSTS

-73 SLQNFADKNFTQ
+73 SLQNFADENSIFKQ
-85 NFTERDF
+85 NFAT
-92 DQNSASENFISEQNA
+92 
-107 VAVNSLRNSKVA
+107 VNLN
-119 NLDRNSTSEHSAKQ
+119 RNSTSENSAKQ
-133 NSASNFTSQNSLI
+133 DSASNFTLQNSVI
-146 NSAAQGSIN
+146 NSTAQGSIN
-155 ADLIAENPAAPS
+155 ANLVAENPAAPS
-167 SSADQIRF
+167 RSVDQIRF

-197 VDCIDAEGAKG
+197 VDCIDADGAKG

-252 LAVVPKRIEE
+252 LAVVPRRIEE

-311 GRDDSSI
+311 GRDDSII

>member
-30 FYPKTAARN
+30 FYPKTAV
-39 SKAGEN
+39 
-45 LTARNFMQN
+45 RNFMAGEDFAAQN
-54 SVQVSAIQNSTS
+54 STQNSAQVSAIQNFTS
-66 QNSIERD
+66 QNSIERN
-73 SLQNFADKNFTQ
+73 SLQNFADKNF
-85 NFTERDF
+85 
-92 DQNSASENFISEQNA
+92 ISEQNFA
-107 VAVNSLRNSKVA
+107 AVNLN
-119 NLDRNSTSEHSAKQ
+119 RNSTPEHSAKQ
-133 NSASNFTSQNSLI
+133 NFASNSALQNSVI
-146 NSAAQGSIN
+146 NSAAQSSIN
-155 ADLIAENPAAPS
+155 ADFVAVNSAAPS
-167 SSADQIRF
+167 NSSDQIRF

-197 VDCIDAEGAKG
+197 VDCIDADGAKS
-208 GEVYFFDYD
+208 GEVYLFDYD

-252 LAVVPKRIEE
+252 LAVVPRRIEE

-269 VILESSKIMEK
+269 AILKSSKTMEK
-280 TALKYLSDLGF
+280 TALQYLSDLGF

>member
-1 MLVLGIGNVIYADE
+1 MILCEQPYPEILDAITAELGGGNIE
-15 GIGVHFVRALAQNYK
+15 LIFVRGEEMRQLNAQTRGIDK
-30 FYPKTAARN
+30 ATDVLSFPLDPAAFAGFGEDFSEEN
-39 SKAGEN
+39 SAHEN
-45 LTARNFMQN
+45 SGGKILNA
-54 SVQVSAIQNSTS
+54 A
-66 QNSIERD
+66 
-73 SLQNFADKNFTQ
+73 
-85 NFTERDF
+85 
-92 DQNSASENFISEQNA
+92 NSASENFISERNSA
-107 VAVNSLRNSKVA
+107 AVNSLRNSKA
-119 NLDRNSTSEHSAKQ
+119 TNLDRNFAAQNSAKQ
-133 NSASNFTSQNSLI
+133 NFTSNSALQNSVI
-146 NSAAQGSIN
+146 NSVAQSSIN
-155 ADLIAENPAAPS
+155 TDFVAVNSAAPS

-197 VDCIDAEGAKG
+197 VDCIDADGAKG
-208 GEVYFFDYD
+208 GEVYYFDYD

-252 LAVVPKRIEE
+252 LAVVPRRIEE